1 MREALHHGPSL
12 PARQIVAQSRLRAGL
27 HARAACPIRA
37 YGAWVVLPIPI
48 GRAPDGSICRWRPRR
63 RRLHSG
69 HGRTS
74 AGDDG
79 DRHDGDADTARRPT
93 ASGLALFRL
102 ALEEGDQG
110 AWEAIVSRY
119 RNLVLDWTRRSLRA
133 PIPREHEEDWVTRAF
148 ERFWLAVGPEG
159 SRFRDLPAALQYL
172 KLCVRSVVMDDVRA
186 RRAVDLEPLEDLDE
200 RRITGCPGAA
210 RSAPDVES
218 VVFDRMGSRDLW
230 QTILETLS
238 DPDERLV
245 IYLSFVQG
253 MKPAEIAASQP
264 GAFGSTA
271 DVYRIKR
278 NAIERLR
285 RAPRLL
291 ARVGSEAFTPQR
303 PLALA
308 A

>member
-1 MREALHHGPSL
+1 MDGR
-12 PARQIVAQSRLRAGL
+12 
-27 HARAACPIRA
+27 
-37 YGAWVVLPIPI
+37 VLPTT
-48 GRAPDGSICRWRPRR
+48 G
-63 RRLHSG
+63 HSAEATAIATATANG
-69 HGRTS
+69 
-74 AGDDG
+74 A
-79 DRHDGDADTARRPT
+79 AEDTA

-133 PIPREHEEDWVTRAF
+133 PIPREHEADWVTRAF

-218 VVFDRMGSRDLW
+218 VVFDRLGSRDLW

-238 DPDERLV
+238 GRDERLV

-253 MKPAEIAASQP
+253 MKPAEIATSRARDFAS
-264 GAFGSTA
+264 AA

-291 ARVGSEAFTPQR
+291 ARWGPEALPSLR

>member
-1 MREALHHGPSL
+1 MDGRVL
-12 PARQIVAQSRLRAGL
+12 
-27 HARAACPIRA
+27 AATT
-37 YGAWVVLPIPI
+37 
-48 GRAPDGSICRWRPRR
+48 
-63 RRLHSG
+63 G
-69 HGRTS
+69 HS
-74 AGDDG
+74 AGASAIAIG
-79 DRHDGDADTARRPT
+79 TTADAATAT
-93 ASGLALFRL
+93 AATEAQEAEASGLALFRL

-172 KLCVRSVVMDDVRA
+172 KLCVRSVVLDDVRA

-200 RRITGCPGAA
+200 RRITGRPGAA

-238 DPDERLV
+238 DSDERLV

-253 MKPAEIAASQP
+253 MKPAEIATSQS
-264 GAFGSTA
+264 GAFASTA

-291 ARVGSEAFTPQR
+291 ARLGSEAFTPQG